1 MSDQDGPGILYPPP
15 LGWLLGMVG
24 TVALGRWLPL
34 GVLPPFPWLPG
45 VLVGGAIFAAAV
57 WINVTGFLAFR
68 KAETNVN
75 PYKPALTV
83 VRNGPYRFTR
93 NAVYLGMVLS
103 VFGLGLVCSTL
114 WGPLLAAVLFL
125 TLHFGVVLREERY
138 MEAKFG
144 EAYTELLATTR
155 RWL

>member
-57 WINVTGFLAFR
+57 WINVTGFLCTERSLPFHAQCHVPRHGAFG
-68 KAETNVN
+68 
-75 PYKPALTV
+75 
-83 VRNGPYRFTR
+83 VRSRPR
-93 NAVYLGMVLS
+93 
-103 VFGLGLVCSTL
+103 VFDAWGL
-114 WGPLLAAVLFL
+114 LLAAVLFL